1 MNPIETK
8 VDIVKREDASQA
20 LTLELNEILKKQFEE
35 QQGSDNFEEW
45 LTENLGLDDK
55 TTFTLELQENDA
67 GEVYIQFPD
76 ELILLLGW
84 ELDDDIEFEEAGNGS
99 GFTLKNVSQQFR
111 DATEA
116 FRNATSIDME

>member
-1 MNPIETK
+1 MNPKETK

-20 LTLELNEILKKQFEE
+20 LTLELNEILKKRFDE
-35 QQGSDNFEEW
+35 QQDSDNFEEW
-45 LTENLGLDDK
+45 LAENLGLNDE

-84 ELDDDIEFEEAGNGS
+84 ELDDDIEFEETDNA
-99 GFTLKNVSQQFR
+99 GFTLKNVTKQFR
-111 DATEA
+111 DAEEA
-116 FRNATSIDME
+116 WRNATSIDME